1 MLIKTQEQPTKE
13 MEAIL
18 KTTDSVAGSHM
29 KQFLKH
35 YHNLSFFI
43 AFTNCIFFA
52 IIYLHARQRGQF
64 SEIITIRS
72 HSSLSQRTRQKRDK
86 VIINV
91 NSMTSCATSF
101 LLRVTNVHI
110 WKGFLLIKV

>member
-1 MLIKTQEQPTKE
+1 

-35 YHNLSFFI
+35 YYNLSFFI
-43 AFTNCIFFA
+43 AFTNCIFLRSF
-52 IIYLHARQRGQF
+52 IYMQDKGQF
-64 SEIITIRS
+64 SEIITIRY
-72 HSSLSQRTRQKRDK
+72 HSSLSQRTRQKTDK

-91 NSMTSCATSF
+91 NSMTSCAPSF
-101 LLRVTNVHI
+101 LLRVRNVHI
-110 WKGFLLIKV
+110 WKGFRLIKV

>member
-1 MLIKTQEQPTKE
+1 MLQTQLIFLFEAKNNFPTSQDGCVLYFLRVLSDNALLIKTQEQPTNE

-35 YHNLSFFI
+35 YYNLSFFI

-52 IIYLHARQRGQF
+52 IIYLHARQR
-64 SEIITIRS
+64 TI
-72 HSSLSQRTRQKRDK
+72 L
-86 VIINV
+86 
-91 NSMTSCATSF
+91 
-101 LLRVTNVHI
+101 
-110 WKGFLLIKV
+110 

>member
-18 KTTDSVAGSHM
+18 KTTDSVVGSHV

-35 YHNLSFFI
+35 YHNLSFFCSI
-43 AFTNCIFFA
+43 YKLHFFA

-64 SEIITIRS
+64 SEIITIRY
-72 HSSLSQRTRQKRDK
+72 HSSLSQRTRKKTDK

-91 NSMTSCATSF
+91 NPMTSCATSF
-101 LLRVTNVHI
+101 LLGVRNVHI